1 MTYNVFSG
9 TLNPTQ
15 SINFTSRI
23 IHKPILRTVLFLLW
37 GSIFGFSPHVDV
49 TFCRWELNL
58 VWSSPSPLSKILHRC
73 KVGCGTPKTLNSTK
87 FGNINASWER
97 IPLWFFTKLS
107 LFVGSSIISPCLKL
121 VGFAQGILELW
132 CLTLGCISPR
142 FSCLLAVILC
152 IRSEKVFEVQ
162 KWHQPLSPCQVWW
175 GLDFTHYL
183 PVAQPTASKHWRQQF
198 GKDTHI
204 CHFGREACRIYP
216 WLVRGWR
223 SPKIKNFCVLL
234 AGRPDFAVTWQCL
247 RFLVYSHKFV
257 IMQNTIV
264 VFSNKFELWI
274 FRLVQ
279 KVTFGALDVFCT
291 LLCTTGHHSSQSEL
305 RCWSCKPSWIQLMR
319 SSFLILKTSMFL
331 MS

>member
-1 MTYNVFSG
+1 MHHYRALEVLRSALEVLRLCAIYIYILLTYLLTSDLKKFSRCRNDTNLYHYAKYG
-9 TLNPTQ
+9 GAW
-15 SINFTSRI
+15 TS
-23 IHKPILRTVLFLLW
+23 HT
-37 GSIFGFSPHVDV
+37 
-49 TFCRWELNL
+49 T
-58 VWSSPSPLSKILHRC
+58 
-73 KVGCGTPKTLNSTK
+73 
-87 FGNINASWER
+87 
-97 IPLWFFTKLS
+97 
-107 LFVGSSIISPCLKL
+107 
-121 VGFAQGILELW
+121 FAQPI
-132 CLTLGCISPR
+132 
-142 FSCLLAVILC
+142 
-152 IRSEKVFEVQ
+152 
-162 KWHQPLSPCQVWW
+162 
-175 GLDFTHYL
+175 
-183 PVAQPTASKHWRQQF
+183 ASKHWRQQF

-204 CHFGREACRIYP
+204 CHFGREACKIYP

-223 SPKIKNFCVLL
+223 SPKIKNLCVLL

-291 LLCTTGHHSSQSEL
+291 LLCTTGRHSSQSEL